1 MLLNSQQCDALR
13 ELGNIGAAHAATTLS
28 TMLMTNIEMDVPDIK
43 VIDIS
48 EVHKYVSDELA
59 ALVLFEI
66 TGEVSGG
73 GYVLLH
79 IPKNSVIRLTNAML
93 GMTESD
99 RELTEMDESAL
110 LEIGNIMVSA
120 FLDATAG
127 LLNIIML
134 PSPPSL
140 TIDMPHAAVQ
150 CILASEGFMDINEVV
165 LFRTELRS
173 DQHKIVN
180 NLFLLPNEPMLDEI
194 VSMLENLLTAA
205 SEPPGTS

>member
-1 MLLNSQQCDALR
+1 MELSDTQRDALR

-28 TMLMTNIEMDVPDIK
+28 TMLMSNIEMDVPEIHL
-43 VIDIS
+43 IDIS
-48 EVHKYVSDELA
+48 KVYEHVGDEIA
-59 ALVLFEI
+59 ALVLFQI

-93 GMTESD
+93 GMTDLD
-99 RELTEMDESAL
+99 RDLTEMDESAL

-127 LLNIIML
+127 LLDVIML

-140 TIDMPHAAVQ
+140 IVDMPHAAFQ
-150 CILASEGFMDINEVV
+150 SIITAQDAFDINEVV
-165 LFRTELRS
+165 LFRTELKS
-173 DQHKIVN
+173 DQHKITS
-180 NLFLLPNEPMLDEI
+180 NLFLLPNPPMLTDILE
-194 VSMLENLLTAA
+194 MLDKLLT
-205 SEPPGTS
+205 P

>member
-1 MLLNSQQCDALR
+1 MLNSQQRDALR

-28 TMLMTNIEMDVPDIK
+28 TMLMSNIEMEVPDIS

-48 EVHKYVSDELA
+48 KIHEHVGDELSA
-59 ALVLFEI
+59 IVMFQI

-93 GMTESD
+93 GMTDLD

-120 FLDATAG
+120 FLDATAT
-127 LLNIIML
+127 LLSIVML
-134 PSPPSL
+134 PSPPSMI
-140 TIDMPHAAVQ
+140 IDMPHAAFQ
-150 CILASEGFMDINEVV
+150 TILAMQEFAEINQVV
-165 LFRTELRS
+165 IFRTELHS
-173 DQHKIVN
+173 DQHKISS
-180 NLFLLPNEPMLDEI
+180 NLFLLPNKPMLDEI
-194 VSMLENLLTAA
+194 LGMLDNLMK
-205 SEPPGTS
+205 

>member
-1 MLLNSQQCDALR
+1 MLTNQQCDALR

-28 TMLMTNIEMDVPDIK
+28 TMLMTNIEMDVPEIYL
-43 VIDIS
+43 IDIS
-48 EVHKYVSDELA
+48 KVHEYVGDEIA

-66 TGEVSGG
+66 NGEVSGG

-93 GMTESD
+93 GMTEMD
-99 RELTEMDESAL
+99 RDLTEMDESAL

-140 TIDMPHAAVQ
+140 VVDMPHAAFQ
-150 CILASEGFMDINEVV
+150 SILASEGFMDINEVV
-165 LFRTELRS
+165 LFRTELKS
-173 DQHKIVN
+173 DQHKITS
-180 NLFLLPNEPMLDEI
+180 NLFLLPNQPMLQDI
-194 VSMLENLLTAA
+194 IRMLEELMNA
-205 SEPPGTS
+205 

>member
-1 MLLNSQQCDALR
+1 MLTNQQCDALR

-28 TMLMTNIEMDVPDIK
+28 TMLMTNIEMDVPEIYL
-43 VIDIS
+43 IDIS
-48 EVHKYVSDELA
+48 KVHEYVGDEPA

-66 TGEVSGG
+66 NGEVSGG

-93 GMTESD
+93 GMTEID
-99 RELTEMDESAL
+99 RDLTEMDESAL

-140 TIDMPHAAVQ
+140 IIDMPHAAFES
-150 CILASEGFMDINEVV
+150 ILATEGFLDINEVV
-165 LFRTELRS
+165 LFRTELKS
-173 DQHKIVN
+173 DQHKITSN
-180 NLFLLPNEPMLDEI
+180 IFLLPNRPMLQDI
-194 VSMLENLLTAA
+194 IHMLEELMK
-205 SEPPGTS
+205 SS

>member
-1 MLLNSQQCDALR
+1 MLTNQQCDALR

-28 TMLMTNIEMDVPDIK
+28 TMLMTNIEMDVPEIYL
-43 VIDIS
+43 IDIS
-48 EVHKYVSDELA
+48 KVHEYVGDEIA

-66 TGEVSGG
+66 NGEVSGG

-93 GMTESD
+93 GMTEMD
-99 RELTEMDESAL
+99 RDLTEMDESAL

-140 TIDMPHAAVQ
+140 VIDMPHAAFQ
-150 CILASEGFMDINEVV
+150 TILASEGFMDINEVV
-165 LFRTELRS
+165 LFRTELKS
-173 DQHKIVN
+173 DQHKITS
-180 NLFLLPNEPMLDEI
+180 NLFLLPNQPMLQDI
-194 VSMLENLLTAA
+194 IRMLEELMSA
-205 SEPPGTS
+205 

>member
-1 MLLNSQQCDALR
+1 MLTNQQCDALR

-28 TMLMTNIEMDVPDIK
+28 TMLMSNIEMDVPEIYL
-43 VIDIS
+43 IDIS
-48 EVHKYVSDELA
+48 KVHEYVGDETA

-66 TGEVSGG
+66 NGEVSGG

-93 GMTESD
+93 GMTEMNRD
-99 RELTEMDESAL
+99 LTEMDESAL

-140 TIDMPHAAVQ
+140 VIDMPHAAFQ
-150 CILASEGFMDINEVV
+150 SILATEGFMDINEVV
-165 LFRTELRS
+165 LFRTELKS
-173 DQHKIVN
+173 DQHKITSN
-180 NLFLLPNEPMLDEI
+180 IFLLPNQPMLQDI
-194 VSMLENLLTAA
+194 IRMLEELMKST
-205 SEPPGTS
+205 